1 MERRGWQQ
9 VTQERHNNIY
19 TLESLTNNHKQ
30 TKSINIHNHKS
41 LDSVPWHAESLV
53 AATTTNTTEKQTQKQ
68 LFFMKTHLNLEW

>member
-9 VTQERHNNIY
+9 VTQERHNNK
-19 TLESLTNNHKQ
+19 LTNNHKQ

-41 LDSVPWHAESLV
+41 LDPVPWHAESLL

-68 LFFMKTHLNLEW
+68 LSFMKTQLNPEW